1 MPEPD
6 DQTPRIP
13 RIDDESQRYPL
24 EKMMGGGRGRRA
36 TIRSIHEQTGRIPP
50 QATDV
55 EQSVLGAML
64 IEREAIPRAI
74 EILTPEAFYLAKHQ
88 KIYTA
93 MLSLFERG
101 NPVDLITL
109 TEELKRRGDL
119 DDIGGAYYLT
129 ELTTQVASAA
139 NVEYHARIIAEKS
152 LLRQMIET
160 MTLLVGQAYDTSA
173 DAFELLD
180 TAESDIFR
188 ISETQLRRAATSMNE
203 VLKETLA
210 HLEAI
215 HGREGGITGVPS
227 GFHRLDDL
235 TGGWQRSDL
244 IIIAARPSMGKCLGH
259 DAEIVLADGSIA
271 TIAQIYEHKT
281 ADLLTLRED
290 WKFDITQPSAFVDD
304 GWKPVFRV
312 ETRLGRTIETTLTH
326 PYLTIDGWKPLSA
339 LRVGDH
345 VAVPRRIDVFG
356 EQEMPRH
363 RVKLLAYLLGDGC
376 LTKSC
381 PEFINS
387 DPAIRQDF
395 EEAAAAFGG
404 VSTSL
409 STSNGTRTPSLR
421 VSGDPAFIEEH
432 RQAFACALNAVLE
445 TQAVAVPA
453 LADEVGVTSDA
464 VRFWQSG
471 DIAPRRAHFDRLC
484 DALDVAP
491 DTLAPHGHAAIS
503 RSSQNPLTLWLRQ
516 QGVWGKSAHAKT
528 IPPVVFT
535 LRRALVALFLNR
547 LFATDGW
554 ATVLKSGQAQ
564 IGYATAS
571 EKLARQLQHLL
582 LRFGV
587 IAKLRKR
594 RVKYQDQRRDAWQ
607 LDVTDARSIETFAAE
622 IGIFGKEA
630 ALDRVVEAIASKRYQ
645 TNRDLIPVEIWERIR
660 AAKGDESWQS
670 LAKRASIKGYSN
682 IHVGKRALTRGR
694 LRQLAEAVDD
704 RDLLNLADSEVYWD
718 EIVAIEAVGV
728 KQVYDLTIPETH
740 NFVANDVCVH
750 NTALCL
756 ACARNAALH
765 PEHPAGVAIF
775 SLEMSAQQL
784 AQRLLT
790 SEARVNAQAARTGR
804 LSDDD
809 WPRLARAAGR
819 LSAAPI
825 FIDDTPG
832 LGILE
837 LRAKCRRLKAE
848 HDIGII
854 IVDYLQLMHGTGGGR
869 NSNREQEIAQIS
881 RSLKSLAKELNV
893 PVIALSQLNR
903 SVETRGGDKRPQLSD
918 LRESGCLTGDTL
930 IPLADSGK
938 RVSIR
943 DLAGTSGFAVWAL
956 NQHTYKLERAEVS
969 KAFST
974 GIKPVYKLTTQLG
987 RQIRATGNHKFLT
1000 INGWKRLDELRV
1012 DERMALPRTLESPQS
1027 KDMADAEL
1035 ALLGHLIGDGCTL
1048 PRHAIQY
1055 TTREYDLAQ
1064 TVVDLAKAVFNDE
1077 VEPRINAERSWYQV
1091 YLTSTRHHTH
1101 GVRSAVSEWLESL
1114 GIWGLRSY
1122 EKHVPE
1128 RVFQQSSQAIA
1139 RFLRHLWSTD
1149 GCIKM
1154 RGGQRP
1160 YPAIYYAS
1168 SSERLGR
1175 DVQSLLL
1182 RLGINARLKRVVQGE
1197 KGRDQFHVIVS
1208 GNEDIKL
1215 FVNYVGAV
1223 GQYKTGTLSDVE
1235 TFISQKTANTN
1246 RDVIPSDVW
1255 HKLVKPAM
1263 RRAGVTHRAL
1273 HRELEMT
1280 YSGMTIFKQNVSRD
1294 RASRVAQA
1302 VSSEPLRTLA
1312 ESEVYWDKIVAIE
1325 PDGVEEVFD
1334 LTVPGPHNFVA
1345 NDVIAHN
1352 SIEQDA
1358 DVVAFIYRAERYGI
1372 TVDENGNST
1381 EGLGEIIIGKQ
1392 RNGPI
1397 GSVQL
1402 AFVHQFARFENLTT
1416 YYAAPGAGGES
1427 FGSAPQPPS
1436 MGDAPF

>member
-6 DQTPRIP
+6 DQTPRP
-13 RIDDESQRYPL
+13 LRIDDEGQRYPI
-24 EKMMGGGRGRRA
+24 EKMTGSGRQRRA

-109 TEELKRRGDL
+109 TEELKRRGTL

-152 LLRQMIET
+152 LLRNMIET

-180 TAESDIFR
+180 QAEGDIFR
-188 ISETQLRRAATSMNE
+188 ISESQLRRAATSMNE

-210 HLEAI
+210 HLESI

-227 GFHRLDDL
+227 GFHRLDEM

-244 IIIAARPSMGKCLGH
+244 IIIAARPSMGKCLAH
-259 DAEIVLADGSIA
+259 DAEIVLADGSIT
-271 TIAQIYEHKT
+271 TIAQIYDRQA
-281 ADLLTLRED
+281 ADLLTLRDD
-290 WKFDITQPSAFVDD
+290 WQFDHAQPSAFIDD
-304 GWKPVFRV
+304 GMKPVFRV
-312 ETRLGRTIETTLTH
+312 ETRLGRSIETTLTH
-326 PYLTIDGWKPLSA
+326 PYLTVDGWKPLSA

-345 VAVPRRIDVFG
+345 VAVPRKLDVFG
-356 EQEMPRH
+356 TQEMPAH
-363 RVKLLAYLLGDGC
+363 RIKLLAYLLGDGC

-381 PEFINS
+381 PEFTNS
-387 DPAIRQDF
+387 NPTLRSDF
-395 EEAAAAFGG
+395 EDAVAAFGG
-404 VSTSL
+404 ITTSL
-409 STSNGTRTPSLR
+409 STSNGTRTPTLR
-421 VSGDPAFIEEH
+421 VSGDPAFIAEH
-432 RQAFACALNAVLE
+432 RLAFARALSGLMA
-445 TQAVAVPA
+445 TQALTPTA
-453 LADEVGVTSDA
+453 LADAVGVTHNA
-464 VRFWQSG
+464 VRFWRNG
-471 DIAPRRAHFDRLC
+471 DIVPQQAYFDRLC
-484 DALDVAP
+484 NALDVAP
-491 DTLAPHGHAAIS
+491 ATLAPYGHATIS
-503 RSSQNPLTLWLRQ
+503 HSSKNPLTRWLQ
-516 QGVWGKSAHAKT
+516 QLGVWGKSAHTKT
-528 IPPVVFT
+528 IPPAVFT
-535 LRRALVALFLNR
+535 LRKPLVALFLNR

-554 ATVLKSGQAQ
+554 ITVLKSGQAQ

-571 EKLARQLQHLL
+571 EKMARQLLHLL

-587 IAKLRKR
+587 IAKLKKR
-594 RVKYQDQRRDAWQ
+594 RVKYRDHRRIAWQ
-607 LDVTDARSIETFAAE
+607 LDITDARSIETFTTQ

-630 ALDRVVEAIASKRYQ
+630 RLERAVKAIHQRRYQ
-645 TNRDLIPVEIWERIR
+645 TNRDLIPVAVWEHIR

-670 LAKRASIKGYSN
+670 LAKRAGIKGYSN
-682 IHVGKRALTRGR
+682 IHVGKRAPTRDC
-694 LRQLAEAVDD
+694 LRQLADALEDTGL
-704 RDLLNLADSEVYWD
+704 RNLAESAVYWD
-718 EIVAIEAVGV
+718 EIVAIDAVGV

-848 HDIGII
+848 HDIGMI
-854 IVDYLQLMHGTGGGR
+854 IVDYLQLMHGTSSGGR

-918 LRESGCLTGDTL
+918 LRESG
-930 IPLADSGK
+930 
-938 RVSIR
+938 
-943 DLAGTSGFAVWAL
+943 
-956 NQHTYKLERAEVS
+956 
-969 KAFST
+969 
-974 GIKPVYKLTTQLG
+974 
-987 RQIRATGNHKFLT
+987 
-1000 INGWKRLDELRV
+1000 
-1012 DERMALPRTLESPQS
+1012 
-1027 KDMADAEL
+1027 
-1035 ALLGHLIGDGCTL
+1035 
-1048 PRHAIQY
+1048 
-1055 TTREYDLAQ
+1055 
-1064 TVVDLAKAVFNDE
+1064 
-1077 VEPRINAERSWYQV
+1077 
-1091 YLTSTRHHTH
+1091 
-1101 GVRSAVSEWLESL
+1101 
-1114 GIWGLRSY
+1114 
-1122 EKHVPE
+1122 
-1128 RVFQQSSQAIA
+1128 
-1139 RFLRHLWSTD
+1139 
-1149 GCIKM
+1149 
-1154 RGGQRP
+1154 
-1160 YPAIYYAS
+1160 
-1168 SSERLGR
+1168 
-1175 DVQSLLL
+1175 
-1182 RLGINARLKRVVQGE
+1182 
-1197 KGRDQFHVIVS
+1197 
-1208 GNEDIKL
+1208 
-1215 FVNYVGAV
+1215 
-1223 GQYKTGTLSDVE
+1223 
-1235 TFISQKTANTN
+1235 
-1246 RDVIPSDVW
+1246 
-1255 HKLVKPAM
+1255 
-1263 RRAGVTHRAL
+1263 
-1273 HRELEMT
+1273 
-1280 YSGMTIFKQNVSRD
+1280 
-1294 RASRVAQA
+1294 
-1302 VSSEPLRTLA
+1302 
-1312 ESEVYWDKIVAIE
+1312 
-1325 PDGVEEVFD
+1325 
-1334 LTVPGPHNFVA
+1334 
-1345 NDVIAHN
+1345 

-1416 YYAAPGAGGES
+1416 YYAPPGSGG
-1427 FGSAPQPPS
+1427 FDTGNDYSAATPPPPPS